1 MSFSKDFGFEP
12 VDEIQLTTLDSRT
25 RNRLYNTFSDVMD
38 CSNEADEI
46 YAILADKLGYIKGYY
61 NRQNV
66 MDRFI
71 GSSKDSKWYDPYDI
85 LTYFFEIINLMDPP
99 TFVNYFNRT
108 PFFTKDQF
116 IDFY

>member
-38 CSNEADEI
+38 CSNEADKI

-61 NRQNV
+61 MLV
-66 MDRFI
+66 SCSAFI
-71 GSSKDSKWYDPYDI
+71 NYLKVK
-85 LTYFFEIINLMDPP
+85 FEQI
-99 TFVNYFNRT
+99 
-108 PFFTKDQF
+108 QE
-116 IDFY
+116 